1 MGASDTA
8 YVRQNISVSV
18 DLPRH
23 NSQSNYP
30 NGITFILEKAEAL
43 DPIFVQ
49 IDKLA

>member
-23 NSQSNYP
+23 HSAPLLSNGKWDFFY
-30 NGITFILEKAEAL
+30 FIVVE
-43 DPIFVQ
+43 DIRSTV
-49 IDKLA
+49 ISC